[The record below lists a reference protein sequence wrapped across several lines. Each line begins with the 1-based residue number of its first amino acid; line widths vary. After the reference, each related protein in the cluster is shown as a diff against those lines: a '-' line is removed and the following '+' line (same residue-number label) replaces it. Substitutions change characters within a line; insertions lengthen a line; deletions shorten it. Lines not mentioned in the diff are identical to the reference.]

1 MRLKMGAVRSCP
13 LPAPRTRA
21 HESASPAESLQSM
34 VERDIEALLER
45 DLRAWETAIA
55 VVAKA
60 KRRSKRVS

>member
-1 MRLKMGAVRSCP
+1 
-13 LPAPRTRA
+13 
-21 HESASPAESLQSM
+21 M